1 MKIIFAGTPLF
12 AAAALDAL
20 VAAGH
25 DIALVLTQPDKAAGR
40 GMKTAQSPVKMLA
53 EQRGLSVFQP
63 GTLKN
68 SPEIERMLDALH
80 ADVMVVAAY
89 GLILPAAIL
98 EIPRLGCINIHASIL
113 PRWRGAAP
121 IQRAILTG
129 DAATGITLMQMDAG
143 LDTGDIIDIAQ
154 IPIQDDDTGAS
165 LHDKLAELGAKSIVG
180 LLSKDPGDRFHGKK
194 QDDALATYAAK
205 LSKSE
210 SSISWAD
217 DARQIERQVR
227 AFDPFPG
234 AACLFEETPIKI
246 WKARLVEGV
255 NGAPGEVL
263 NEGTLLVACGKDGL
277 ELEVLQK
284 PGGKRLHVKQFL
296 PGFPIPAG
304 STLR

>member
-1 MKIIFAGTPLF
+1 MKIIFAGTPHF

-20 VAAGH
+20 VEAGH

-40 GMKTAQSPVKMLA
+40 GMKTTPSPVKMLA
-53 EQRGLSVFQP
+53 EKHGLPVFQP
-63 GTLKN
+63 NTLKN
-68 SPEIERMLDALH
+68 SPEIEKRLASLH

-89 GLILPAAIL
+89 GLILPSSIL

-121 IQRAILTG
+121 IQRAILAG
-129 DAATGITLMQMDAG
+129 DPATGITLMQMDAG

-154 IPIQDDDTGAS
+154 IPIEDDDTGAS
-165 LHDKLAELGAKSIVG
+165 LHDKLAELGARSIVG
-180 LLSKDPGDRFHGKK
+180 LLSKNPANRFQGKK

-205 LSKSE
+205 LSKAE
-210 SSISWAD
+210 ASINWED
-217 DARQIERQVR
+217 DARQIERQIR

-234 AACLFEETPIKI
+234 AACQFGDTPVKI
-246 WKARLVEGV
+246 WRARLVEGV
-255 NGAPGEVL
+255 IGAPGEVL
-263 NEGTLLVACGKDGL
+263 NEGELLVTCGKDGL

-304 STLR
+304 SKLR